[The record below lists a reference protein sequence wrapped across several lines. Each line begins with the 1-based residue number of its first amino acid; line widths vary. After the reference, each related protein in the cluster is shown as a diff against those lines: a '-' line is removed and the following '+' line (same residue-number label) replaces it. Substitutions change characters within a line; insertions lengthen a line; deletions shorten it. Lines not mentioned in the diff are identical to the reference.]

1 MNDKEHPD
9 EVVFTDELFSDL
21 QSVVDNHLEIM
32 TTSHANLV
40 ILTNRIVR
48 MEETLNVIANLC
60 DFGQREITLIEI
72 HQDILSDIQK
82 LALERLNE

>member
-1 MNDKEHPD
+1 MNDKEHPED
-9 EVVFTDELFSDL
+9 VTFTDELFNDL

-40 ILTNRIVR
+40 ILTDRIVR
-48 MEETLNVIANLC
+48 MEKTFKVVAHLC
-60 DFGQREITLIEI
+60 HFVLRDITLIEI
-72 HQDILSDIQK
+72 YQDTLRDIQK